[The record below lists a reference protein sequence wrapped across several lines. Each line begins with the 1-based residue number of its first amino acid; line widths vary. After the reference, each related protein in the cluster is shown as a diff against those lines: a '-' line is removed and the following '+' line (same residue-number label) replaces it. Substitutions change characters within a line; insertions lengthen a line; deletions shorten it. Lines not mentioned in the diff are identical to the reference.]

1 MNLLKLLT
9 PEKGRTPFR
18 NPACLGYMGLTS
30 GLFLF
35 ALPYALLYTKLTE
48 RYRSSI
54 SQRIGIYPP
63 LNLPVTNSPRIWLHA
78 VSMGEVNAAVPII
91 EALQALAPRCII
103 ILSTTTEHGQEL
115 AKIRLPSDVVHIYA
129 PIDFILSVT
138 SALRQMK
145 PDLLVC
151 LETELWPN
159 WLMIAHRMKI
169 KTAIVNGRIS
179 GRAIKRYR
187 MIRPLMKEVLGSMN
201 AFSMIQEID
210 AQRIREIG
218 APPDKIT
225 VNGNAKY
232 DLLLR
237 QSDSRR
243 PDPIRYWRQIFGVKE
258 NEPVFLAGSTR
269 HSEEEI
275 ILDAY
280 QKVIRKAPNT
290 LLILAPRH
298 LERTRHI
305 EKIIKAR
312 GLDCQLRT
320 CLKNN
325 GENRTAPVIILD
337 TMGELQ
343 AIYSIATVVFC
354 GGSLAPLGGQ
364 NILEP
369 AVWAKP
375 VLYGPNMEDF
385 LDARNLLESTGGGI
399 EVKDANDLAEKVL
412 FFITRPDQAQKTG
425 NSARRAVEMNQGAAQ
440 KHAEVITSLLHSV
453 GQPALPR

>member
-1 MNLLKLLT
+1 M
-9 PEKGRTPFR
+9 
-18 NPACLGYMGLTS
+18 NPAFLGYMGLTS

-35 ALPYALLYTKLTE
+35 ALPYALLYTKLTG
-48 RYRSSI
+48 RYRGSI

-63 LNLPVTNSPRIWLHA
+63 LYLPVTRSPRIWLHA
-78 VSMGEVNAAVPII
+78 VSMGEVNAAIPII
-91 EALQALAPRCII
+91 EAIQALAPRCTI

-115 AKIRLPSDVVHIYA
+115 AKTRLPSDVVCIYA
-129 PIDFILSVT
+129 PIDCILSVT

-159 WLMIAHRMKI
+159 WLMIAHHMGI

-187 MIRPLMKEVLGSMN
+187 MIRPLMKEVLCSMN

-210 AQRIREIG
+210 AKRIREIG
-218 APPDKIT
+218 APPEKIR

-243 PDPIRYWRQIFGVKE
+243 PDQIRYWQRIFGVKE

-280 QKVIRKAPNT
+280 QKVIQKVPNT

-298 LERTRHI
+298 LERSRHI

-320 CLKNN
+320 CLENN

-343 AIYSIATVVFC
+343 ATYSIASVVFC

-375 VLYGPNMEDF
+375 VLYGPYMEDF
-385 LDARNLLESTGGGI
+385 LDARRLLESTGGGI
-399 EVKDANDLAEKVL
+399 EVKDGNDLAEKVL

-440 KHAEVITSLLHSV
+440 KHAEVIYSLLHSV
-453 GQPALPR
+453 GQLSLPR

>member
-1 MNLLKLLT
+1 MN
-9 PEKGRTPFR
+9 PV
-18 NPACLGYMGLTS
+18 CLGYLALTS

-35 ALPYALLYTKLTE
+35 ALPFALLYTKLTGH
-48 RYRSSI
+48 YRGSI
-54 SQRIGIYPP
+54 AQRIGIYPP
-63 LNLPVTNSPRIWLHA
+63 LNLPVARSPRIWFHA

-91 EALQALAPRCII
+91 EAVQAMAPHCTF
-103 ILSTTTEHGQEL
+103 ILSTTTEHGYEH
-115 AKIRLPSDVVHIYA
+115 AKTRLPANVVCIYA

-138 SALRQMK
+138 IALRQIK
-145 PDLLVC
+145 PDLLAC

-159 WLMIAHRMKI
+159 WLLVAHHMGI

-179 GRAIKRYR
+179 ARAIKRYR

-201 AFSMIQEID
+201 VFSMIQEID
-210 AQRIREIG
+210 AQRILEIG
-218 APPDKIT
+218 ASPEKT
-225 VNGNAKY
+225 RVNGNAKY
-232 DLLLR
+232 DLLLH

-243 PDPIRYWRQIFGVKE
+243 PDQIRYWQRVFGVKG

-280 QKVIRKAPNT
+280 QRVIHKAPNT

-305 EKIIKAR
+305 EKMIKAR

-320 CLKNN
+320 CLENN

-343 AIYSIATVVFC
+343 ATYSIATVVFC
-354 GGSLAPLGGQ
+354 GGSLTPLGGQ

-375 VLYGPNMEDF
+375 VLYGPFMDDF
-385 LDARNLLESTGGGI
+385 LDARSLLESTGGGI
-399 EVKDANDLAEKVL
+399 EIKDGNDLAEKVL

-440 KHAEVITSLLHSV
+440 KHAEVIYSLLHF
-453 GQPALPR
+453 

>member
-1 MNLLKLLT
+1 M
-9 PEKGRTPFR
+9 

-35 ALPYALLYTKLTE
+35 ALPYALLYTQLTR

-63 LNLPVTNSPRIWLHA
+63 LSQHTTRSSRIWLHA

-91 EALQALAPRCII
+91 EAIQTLAPRCDI
-103 ILSTTTEHGQEL
+103 ILSTTTEHGQAL
-115 AKIRLPSDVVHIYA
+115 AKSRLPSDVICIYA
-129 PIDFILSVT
+129 PVDFILSVT
-138 SALRQMK
+138 SALRHMK

-159 WLMIAHRMKI
+159 WLMIAHHMGI

-187 MIRPLMKEVLGSMN
+187 MIRPLMKAVLGVMN
-201 AFSMIQEID
+201 AFSMIQEVD
-210 AQRIREIG
+210 ARRICEIG
-218 APPDKIT
+218 APPDRIW

-237 QSDSRR
+237 QADCRR
-243 PDPIRYWRQIFGVKE
+243 QDQIQIWRRIFGIRK

-280 QKVIRKAPNT
+280 QKVIRNAPDT

-298 LERTRHI
+298 LERTLRI
-305 EKIIKAR
+305 EKIIKDR
-312 GLDCQLRT
+312 GLCCQLRT
-320 CLKNN
+320 SLGNN
-325 GENRTAPVIILD
+325 GETRTAPVVILD

-343 AIYSIATVVFC
+343 SLYSIATIVFC

-375 VLYGPNMEDF
+375 VLYGPYMEDF
-385 LDARNLLESTGGGI
+385 LDAKSLLEDTGGGVQI
-399 EVKDANDLAEKVL
+399 KDGNELAEKAQ
-412 FFITRPDQAQKTG
+412 FFITRPDQAKKTG
-425 NSARRAVEMNQGAAQ
+425 DSARKAVEMNQGAAL
-440 KHAEVITSLLHSV
+440 KHAKVITSLLRDAS
-453 GQPALPR
+453 

>member
-1 MNLLKLLT
+1 MKSRCL
-9 PEKGRTPFR
+9 EKGKPFFT
-18 NPACLGYMGLTS
+18 NPVFLGYVGLSS

-35 ALPYALLYTKLTE
+35 ALPYLLAYSKLTG
-48 RYRSSI
+48 RYRNSI
-54 SQRIGIYPP
+54 LQRIGIYPT
-63 LNLPVTNSPRIWLHA
+63 LNRPVPGSPRIWIHA

-91 EALQALAPRCII
+91 EALQALAPRCTV
-103 ILSTTTEHGQEL
+103 ILSTATEHGQEL
-115 AKIRLPSDVVHIYA
+115 AKTRLPPDVVCIYA
-129 PIDFILSVT
+129 PFDFILSVT
-138 SALRQMK
+138 CALREMK
-145 PDLLVC
+145 PDLLIC

-159 WLMIAHRMKI
+159 WLMIAHSMGI

-179 GRAIKRYR
+179 GRAINRYR
-187 MIRPLMKEVLGSMN
+187 LIRPLMKEVLGSMT

-210 AQRIREIG
+210 ARRIREIG
-218 APPDKIT
+218 APPEKIQ

-243 PDPIRYWRQIFGVKE
+243 PDQIRYWQRIFGIKG

-280 QKVIRKAPNT
+280 QKVVQRTPNT

-305 EKIIKAR
+305 EKLIKAR
-312 GLDCQLRT
+312 GLNCQLRT
-320 CLKNN
+320 CLENT
-325 GENRTAPVIILD
+325 GEDRTAPVIILD

-343 AIYSIATVVFC
+343 ATYSIATVVFC

-375 VLYGPNMEDF
+375 VLYGPYMEDF
-385 LDARNLLESTGGGI
+385 LDARSLMESTGGGI
-399 EVKDANDLAEKVL
+399 EVKDGNDLAEKVL
-412 FFITRPDQAQKTG
+412 FFIARPDQARKTG
-425 NSARRAVEMNQGAAQ
+425 HSARMAVEMNQGAAQ
-440 KHAEVITSLLHSV
+440 KHADVIYDLLRDVS
-453 GQPALPR
+453 

>member
-1 MNLLKLLT
+1 MNL
-9 PEKGRTPFR
+9 
-18 NPACLGYMGLTS
+18 ACLGYLGLTS

-35 ALPYALLYTKLTE
+35 TLPYILLYTRLTG
-48 RYRSSI
+48 RYRSSFT
-54 SQRIGIYPP
+54 QRIGIYPA
-63 LNLPVTNSPRIWLHA
+63 LNPPSARSPRLWLHA

-91 EALQALAPRCII
+91 EAFQTLAPRCTI
-103 ILSTTTEHGQEL
+103 ILSTTTEHGQKL
-115 AKIRLPSDVVHIYA
+115 AKTRLPSNVICIYA

-138 SALRQMK
+138 SALRKIK

-159 WLMIAHRMKI
+159 LLMMANLMGI

-201 AFSMIQEID
+201 FFSMIQEID
-210 AQRIREIG
+210 ARRINEMG
-218 APPDKIT
+218 AAPEKIQ

-237 QSDSRR
+237 QSENWVQ
-243 PDPIRYWRQIFGVKE
+243 PDQVRYWRQIFGIKK

-269 HSEEEI
+269 HFEEEI

-280 QKVIRKAPNT
+280 QKVIQKAPDT

-298 LERTRHI
+298 LERTRRI

-312 GLDCQLRT
+312 GLNCQLRT
-320 CLKNN
+320 CLGNN

-354 GGSLAPLGGQ
+354 GGSLTPLGGQ

-375 VLYGPNMEDF
+375 VLYGPYMDDF

-399 EVKDANDLAEKVL
+399 EVKDGNDLAEKVL
-412 FFITRPDQAQKTG
+412 FFIAWPDQAQKTG
-425 NSARRAVEMNQGAAQ
+425 NSARRAVEMNQGAAK
-440 KHAEVITSLLHSV
+440 KHAEVIYSQLRALL
-453 GQPALPR
+453 

>member
-1 MNLLKLLT
+1 MKSLH
-9 PEKGRTPFR
+9 PEKGRLSFI
-18 NPACLGYMGLTS
+18 NPAYLGYLGLTS

-35 ALPYALLYTKLTE
+35 ALPYVLLYSKLTGQ
-48 RYRSSI
+48 YRSSI

-63 LNLPVTNSPRIWLHA
+63 LNLPVCHSPRIWLHA

-91 EALQALAPRCII
+91 EALRVLAPHCLL
-103 ILSTTTEHGQEL
+103 ILSTTTEHGQEH
-115 AKIRLPSDVVHIYA
+115 AKSRLPSDVVCIYA
-129 PIDFILSVT
+129 PFDFILSVT
-138 SALRQMK
+138 LALRQIK

-159 WLMIAHRMKI
+159 WLMVAHCMGI

-187 MIRPLMKEVLGSMN
+187 MIRPLMKKVLGGMN

-210 AQRIREIG
+210 SKRIREIG
-218 APPDKIT
+218 APPEKIR

-237 QSDSRR
+237 QSDSR
-243 PDPIRYWRQIFGVKE
+243 IRQNIQRIFGVKA

-269 HSEEEI
+269 HFEEEI

-280 QKVIRKAPNT
+280 QKVIQKAPNT

-298 LERTRHI
+298 LERIRHI
-305 EKIIKAR
+305 EKMINAR
-312 GLDCQLRT
+312 GLGCQLRT
-320 CLKNN
+320 SLEKN
-325 GENRTAPVIILD
+325 GENRTAPVILLD

-343 AIYSIATVVFC
+343 ATYSIATVVFC

-375 VLYGPNMEDF
+375 VLYGPHMEDF
-385 LDARNLLESTGGGI
+385 LDARSLLESTGGGI
-399 EVKDANDLAEKVL
+399 EVKDGNELAEKVL
-412 FFITRPDQAQKTG
+412 FFITRPDQAHKTG
-425 NSARRAVEMNQGAAQ
+425 NSARKAVEMNQGAAQ
-440 KHAEVITSLLHSV
+440 KHAEVICSLLHF
-453 GQPALPR
+453 

>member
-1 MNLLKLLT
+1 M
-9 PEKGRTPFR
+9 
-18 NPACLGYMGLTS
+18 NPACLGYMGFTS

-35 ALPYALLYTKLTE
+35 ALPYALLYTKLTG
-48 RYRSSI
+48 RYRRSI
-54 SQRIGIYPP
+54 SQRIGMYPP
-63 LNLPVTNSPRIWLHA
+63 TLKPPTGSPRIWFHA
-78 VSMGEVNAAVPII
+78 VSMGEVIAAVPII
-91 EALQALAPRCII
+91 EALQALAPRCAL
-103 ILSTTTEHGQEL
+103 ILSTTTEHGQAL
-115 AKIRLPSDVVHIYA
+115 AKARLPSGVVCMYA
-129 PIDFILSVT
+129 PIDFILSVA
-138 SALRQMK
+138 SALRHMK

-159 WLMIAHRMKI
+159 WLMAAHRMGI

-179 GRAIKRYR
+179 ARAIKRYR

-201 AFSMIQEID
+201 VFSMIQEID
-210 AQRIREIG
+210 AERIREMG
-218 APPDKIT
+218 AQPEKIR

-237 QSDSRR
+237 RSDSRR
-243 PDPIRYWRQIFGVKE
+243 PDPVRYWRQVFGIRE
-258 NEPVFLAGSTR
+258 NEPVLVAGSTR

-280 QKVIRKAPNT
+280 QKVIRSAPDT

-298 LERTRHI
+298 LERTRSI
-305 EKIIKAR
+305 EKMIRTR

-320 CLKNN
+320 CLDNN

-343 AIYSIATVVFC
+343 DIYSIATVVFC

-375 VLYGPNMEDF
+375 VLYGPHMEDF
-385 LDARNLLESTGGGI
+385 LDARSLLESTGGGI
-399 EVKDANDLAEKVL
+399 EVKDGNELAEKVL
-412 FFITRPDQAQKTG
+412 FFITRPDQAQQTG
-425 NSARRAVEMNQGAAQ
+425 NSARSAVEMNQGAAR
-440 KHAEVITSLLHSV
+440 KHAEVIS
-453 GQPALPR
+453 AL

>member
-1 MNLLKLLT
+1 M
-9 PEKGRTPFR
+9 

-35 ALPYALLYTKLTE
+35 ALPYVLLYTKLTN

-54 SQRIGIYPP
+54 SQRIGLYPP
-63 LNLPVTNSPRIWLHA
+63 LNLPLTHSPRIWLHA

-91 EALQALAPRCII
+91 EALQALAPHCTV
-103 ILSTTTEHGQEL
+103 ILSTTTEHGQAL
-115 AKIRLPSDVVHIYA
+115 AKTRLPADVICIYA
-129 PIDFILSVT
+129 PIDFILSVK
-138 SALRQMK
+138 SALRQIK

-159 WLMIAHRMKI
+159 WLMTAHRMGI

-179 GRAIKRYR
+179 ERAIKRY
-187 MIRPLMKEVLGSMN
+187 MKIRPLMKELLGSMN
-201 AFSMIQEID
+201 VFSMIQEID
-210 AQRIREIG
+210 ARRIREIG
-218 APPDKIT
+218 AAPEKIR

-243 PDPIRYWRQIFGVKE
+243 PEQIHYWRRIFGIKG
-258 NEPVFLAGSTR
+258 NEPVFLAGSMR

-280 QKVIRKAPNT
+280 QKVIRNAPNT

-320 CLKNN
+320 CLENN
-325 GENRTAPVIILD
+325 GNSRKASVIILD

-343 AIYSIATVVFC
+343 ATYSIATVVFC
-354 GGSLAPLGGQ
+354 GGSLTPLGGQ

-375 VLYGPNMEDF
+375 VLYGPHMEDF
-385 LDARNLLESTGGGI
+385 VDARSLLESTGGGI
-399 EVKDANDLAEKVL
+399 EVKDGNDLAEKVL
-412 FFITRPDQAQKTG
+412 FFITRPDQAKKTG
-425 NSARRAVEMNQGAAQ
+425 DSARRAVEMNQGAAQ
-440 KHAEVITSLLHSV
+440 KHAEVIYSLLHS
-453 GQPALPR
+453 

>member
-1 MNLLKLLT
+1 M
-9 PEKGRTPFR
+9 
-18 NPACLGYMGLTS
+18 NPACIGYMGLTS

-35 ALPYALLYTKLTE
+35 ALPYALLYTQLTG
-48 RYRSSI
+48 RYRNSI
-54 SQRIGIYPP
+54 SQRIGIYPG
-63 LNLPVTNSPRIWLHA
+63 LDLPETRSPRIWLHA

-91 EALQALAPRCII
+91 EAVQALVPRCTL
-103 ILSTTTEHGQEL
+103 ILSTTTEHGQAL
-115 AKIRLPSDVVHIYA
+115 AKARLPADVVCIYA
-129 PIDFILSVT
+129 PIDFIPSVT
-138 SALRQMK
+138 GALRLMK

-159 WLMIAHRMKI
+159 WLMIAHRMGI
-169 KTAIVNGRIS
+169 KTAIINGRIS

-201 AFSMIQEID
+201 VFSMIQEID
-210 AQRIREIG
+210 AERIREIG
-218 APPDKIT
+218 AHPEKIR
-225 VNGNAKY
+225 VNGNSKY

-237 QSDSRR
+237 QTDSCIQTEIRR
-243 PDPIRYWRQIFGVKE
+243 IFGIKE

-280 QKVIRKAPNT
+280 QKVIQHMPNT

-305 EKIIKAR
+305 EKIIKSR
-312 GLDCQLRT
+312 GLECQFRSRFE
-320 CLKNN
+320 NN
-325 GENRTAPVIILD
+325 GENRTAPVIMLD

-343 AIYSIATVVFC
+343 SFYSIATVVFC

-375 VLYGPNMEDF
+375 VLYGPNMDDF

-399 EVKDANDLAEKVL
+399 EVKDGNDLAEKVL
-412 FFITRPDQAQKTG
+412 FFITRPDQALKIG

-440 KHAEVITSLLHSV
+440 KHAEVICGLLHD
-453 GQPALPR
+453 

>member
-1 MNLLKLLT
+1 M
-9 PEKGRTPFR
+9 

-35 ALPYALLYTKLTE
+35 ALPYALLYMKLTG

-63 LNLPVTNSPRIWLHA
+63 LNLPVTHSQRIWLHA

-91 EALQALAPRCII
+91 EALQALAPCCTI
-103 ILSTTTEHGQEL
+103 ILSTTTEHGQTL
-115 AKIRLPSDVVHIYA
+115 AKTRLPADVVCIYA
-129 PIDFILSVT
+129 PIDCILSVT
-138 SALRQMK
+138 SALRQIK

-159 WLMIAHRMKI
+159 WLMIAHRMGI

-201 AFSMIQEID
+201 VFSMIQEID
-210 AQRIREIG
+210 ARRIREMG
-218 APPDKIT
+218 APPEKIR

-243 PDPIRYWRQIFGVKE
+243 PEQIRYWQRIFGVKGD
-258 NEPVFLAGSTR
+258 EPVFLAGSTR
-269 HSEEEI
+269 HSEEKI

-280 QKVIRKAPNT
+280 QKVILKAPNT

-298 LERTRHI
+298 LDRTRHI

-320 CLKNN
+320 CLENN
-325 GENRTAPVIILD
+325 GKNRTAPVVILD

-375 VLYGPNMEDF
+375 VLYGPYMEDF
-385 LDARNLLESTGGGI
+385 LDARSLLENTGGGI
-399 EVKDANDLAEKVL
+399 EVKDGNDLAEKVL

-440 KHAEVITSLLHSV
+440 KHAEVICSLLHF
-453 GQPALPR
+453 

>member
-1 MNLLKLLT
+1 M
-9 PEKGRTPFR
+9 
-18 NPACLGYMGLTS
+18 NPACLGYLGLTS

-35 ALPYALLYTKLTE
+35 ALPFALLYTKLTGH
-48 RYRSSI
+48 YRGSI
-54 SQRIGIYPP
+54 AQRIGIYPP
-63 LNLPVTNSPRIWLHA
+63 LNLPVARSPRIWFHA

-91 EALQALAPRCII
+91 EAVQAMAPRCTF
-103 ILSTTTEHGQEL
+103 ILSTTTEHGYEH
-115 AKIRLPSDVVHIYA
+115 AKTRLPANVVCIYA

-138 SALRQMK
+138 IALRQIK
-145 PDLLVC
+145 PDLLAC

-159 WLMIAHRMKI
+159 WLLVAHHMGI

-179 GRAIKRYR
+179 ARAIKRYR

-201 AFSMIQEID
+201 VFSMIQEID
-210 AQRIREIG
+210 AQRILEIG
-218 APPDKIT
+218 ASPEKIR

-232 DLLLR
+232 DLLLH

-243 PDPIRYWRQIFGVKE
+243 PDQIRYWQQVFGVKG

-280 QKVIRKAPNT
+280 QRVIHKAPNT

-305 EKIIKAR
+305 EKMIKAR

-320 CLKNN
+320 CLENN

-343 AIYSIATVVFC
+343 ATYSIATVVFC
-354 GGSLAPLGGQ
+354 GGSLTPLGGQ

-375 VLYGPNMEDF
+375 VLYGPYMDDF
-385 LDARNLLESTGGGI
+385 LDARSLLESTGGGI
-399 EVKDANDLAEKVL
+399 EIKDGNDLAEKVL

-440 KHAEVITSLLHSV
+440 KHAEVIYSLLHF
-453 GQPALPR
+453 

>member
-1 MNLLKLLT
+1 M
-9 PEKGRTPFR
+9 

-30 GLFLF
+30 GLFLL
-35 ALPYALLYTKLTE
+35 AMPYALLYTKLTQ

-63 LNLPVTNSPRIWLHA
+63 LNLQVTRSPRIWLHA
-78 VSMGEVNAAVPII
+78 VSMGEVNAAIPII
-91 EALQALAPRCII
+91 EALQTLSPRCAI
-103 ILSTTTEHGQEL
+103 ILSTTTEHGQTL
-115 AKIRLPSDVVHIYA
+115 AKSRVPSDVVCIYA
-129 PIDFILSVT
+129 PVDFILSVA
-138 SALRQMK
+138 SALRHMK

-159 WLMIAHRMKI
+159 WLMIARHMGI

-179 GRAIKRYR
+179 ARAIKRYM
-187 MIRPLMKEVLGSMN
+187 MIRPLMKAVIGNMN
-201 AFSMIQEID
+201 AFSMIHEAD
-210 AQRIREIG
+210 ARRICEIG
-218 APPDKIT
+218 APHGKT
-225 VNGNAKY
+225 RVNGNAKY

-237 QSDSRR
+237 QADTRR
-243 PDPIRYWRQIFGVKE
+243 PDQIRYWRRIFGIQK

-280 QKVIRKAPNT
+280 QKVIRKAPDT

-320 CLKNN
+320 GLENN
-325 GENRTAPVIILD
+325 GSNRISPVIILD

-343 AIYSIATVVFC
+343 SLYSIATVVFC
-354 GGSLAPLGGQ
+354 GGSLVPLGGQ

-375 VLYGPNMEDF
+375 VLYGPYMEDF
-385 LDARNLLESTGGGI
+385 LDARTLLESTGSGV
-399 EVKDANDLAEKVL
+399 EVKDGNGLAEKVL
-412 FFITRPDQAQKTG
+412 FFITRPDQAKKTG
-425 NSARRAVEMNQGAAQ
+425 DLARKAVEMNQGAAR
-440 KHAEVITSLLHSV
+440 KHAEVITSLLRDAS
-453 GQPALPR
+453 

>member
-1 MNLLKLLT
+1 M
-9 PEKGRTPFR
+9 

-35 ALPYALLYTKLTE
+35 ALPYVLLYTKLTQ

-63 LNLPVTNSPRIWLHA
+63 LNLHVTRSPRIWLHA
-78 VSMGEVNAAVPII
+78 VSMGEVTAAVPII
-91 EALQALAPRCII
+91 EALQTLAPCCAI
-103 ILSTTTEHGQEL
+103 ILSTTTEHGQVL
-115 AKIRLPSDVVHIYA
+115 AKSRLPSDVVCIYA
-129 PIDFILSVT
+129 PVDFIFSVAG
-138 SALRQMK
+138 ALRHMK

-159 WLMIAHRMKI
+159 WLMIAHHMGI

-179 GRAIKRYR
+179 ARAIKRYR
-187 MIRPLMKEVLGSMN
+187 MIRPLMKAVLGGMN
-201 AFSMIQEID
+201 AFSMIQEVD
-210 AQRIREIG
+210 ARRIREIG
-218 APPDKIT
+218 APPGKIR

-243 PDPIRYWRQIFGVKE
+243 PDPIQYWQRIIGIK
-258 NEPVFLAGSTR
+258 NDAPVFLAGSTR

-275 ILDAY
+275 VLNAY
-280 QKVIRKAPNT
+280 QKVIRKAPDT
-290 LLILAPRH
+290 ILILAPRH

-320 CLKNN
+320 CLENN
-325 GENRTAPVIILD
+325 GSNRTAPVIILD

-343 AIYSIATVVFC
+343 AVYSIATVVFC

-375 VLYGPNMEDF
+375 VLYGPYMEDF
-385 LDARNLLESTGGGI
+385 LDARCLLESTGGGV
-399 EVKDANDLAEKVL
+399 EVKDENDLAEKVL
-412 FFITRPDQAQKTG
+412 FFITRPDQAKKTG
-425 NSARRAVEMNQGAAQ
+425 DSARRAVEMNQGAAQ
-440 KHAEVITSLLHSV
+440 KHAEVITSLLHDAS
-453 GQPALPR
+453 

>member
-1 MNLLKLLT
+1 M
-9 PEKGRTPFR
+9 PFM
-18 NPACLGYMGLTS
+18 NPACLGYVGLTS

-35 ALPYALLYTKLTE
+35 ALPYALLYTKLTG

-54 SQRIGIYPP
+54 LQRIGIYPP
-63 LNLPVTNSPRIWLHA
+63 LDTPVTRSPRIWLHA

-91 EALQALAPRCII
+91 EAIRALAPRCTI

-115 AKIRLPSDVVHIYA
+115 AKTRLPPDVACIYA
-129 PIDFILSVT
+129 PIDFILSVI
-138 SALRQMK
+138 SALRRIK

-159 WLMIAHRMKI
+159 WLMMAHHMGI
-169 KTAIVNGRIS
+169 KTAMVNGRIS
-179 GRAIKRYR
+179 ERAIKRYR

-210 AQRIREIG
+210 AKRIREIG
-218 APPDKIT
+218 APQERIR
-225 VNGNAKY
+225 VNCNAKY

-237 QSDSRR
+237 QFDNRQ
-243 PDPIRYWRQIFGVKE
+243 PDPIRYWQRIFGVRD

-280 QKVIRKAPNT
+280 QKVIQKAPNT

-320 CLKNN
+320 RLEKN

-343 AIYSIATVVFC
+343 ATYCIATVVFC

-375 VLYGPNMEDF
+375 VLYGPHMEDF
-385 LDARNLLESTGGGI
+385 LDARSLLESTGGGM
-399 EVKDANDLAEKVL
+399 EVKDGNDLAEKVL
-412 FFITRPDQAQKTG
+412 FFITRPDQANKTG
-425 NSARRAVEMNQGAAQ
+425 HSARRAVEMNLGAAQ
-440 KHAEVITSLLHSV
+440 KHAEVIYSLLNY
-453 GQPALPR
+453 